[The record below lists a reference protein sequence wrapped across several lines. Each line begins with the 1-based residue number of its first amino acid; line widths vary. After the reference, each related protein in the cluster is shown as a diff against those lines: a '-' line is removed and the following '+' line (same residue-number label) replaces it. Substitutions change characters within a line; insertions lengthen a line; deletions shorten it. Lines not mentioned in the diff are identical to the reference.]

1 MRKLWKG
8 AFAAVLSLALI
19 ASAASAR
26 SDQDIDETFEKK
38 SLVRVSTV
46 SSDCIVKKGQSDE
59 IRVELTAS
67 YRPADCFEPEIR
79 QRESSLMISEDFDC
93 SCKGNAVWTITVP
106 EGTRIRFSSASG
118 DFEME
123 GLKAK
128 VAAETASGDI
138 TIRDAD
144 GNLDIESASGDAW
157 ISGCSGEL
165 SVSTAS
171 GDVILDNLSGEIDV
185 NTASGDIEA
194 TGITGLISLDA
205 ASGDIEIENSR
216 GEFNVGVASGDVD
229 ASGVILEEQS
239 CFGTA
244 SGSVV
249 VELGESATNDLEIS
263 SASGRAVLNYGGN
276 PVKGSF
282 EFIARVDRGR
292 ITSPLEFDD
301 EETFYRHDKEYH
313 RKSFTKGN
321 DTPHIAISTSSGKA
335 TLKLK

>member
-8 AFAAVLSLALI
+8 ALAVMLSLALI
-19 ASAASAR
+19 ASVASAR
-26 SDQDIDETFEKK
+26 GDQDIDETFEKK
-38 SLVRVSTV
+38 SLVRVNTV
-46 SSDCIVKKGQSDE
+46 SSDCIVKKGQSEE

-67 YRPADCFEPEIR
+67 YRPADCFEPEIK
-79 QRESSLMISEDFDC
+79 QRENSLMISEDYDC
-93 SCKGNAVWTITVP
+93 SCNGDAVWTITVP

-128 VAAETASGDI
+128 VNAETASGSI

-157 ISGCSGEL
+157 ISDCSGEL

-171 GDVILDNLSGEIDV
+171 GDVILNNLSGEVEI

-194 TGITGLISLDA
+194 KGITGLISLDA

-229 ASGVILEEQS
+229 ASGVILEEES

-244 SGSVV
+244 SGTVV
-249 VELGESATNDLEIS
+249 VELEESAASDLEIS
-263 SASGRAVLNYGGN
+263 SASGKAVLNYGGN
-276 PVKGSF
+276 PIKGTF

-292 ITSPLEFDD
+292 ITSPVDFDD
-301 EETFYRHDKEYH
+301 EETFYRHDREYH

-321 DTPHIAISTSSGKA
+321 DTPRIAISTASGRA